1 MEMRVFGRTGM
12 QLSVLGL
19 GCGTVGELMV
29 RGDPFDQE
37 HIMARAIAVGVNYL
51 TPRCSTATA
60 NRQRISN
67 RVPGSIPGVTSM
79 QIKHLAEARE
89 SQSIR
94 RVQAL

>member
-1 MEMRVFGRTGM
+1 MEKRVFGRTGM

-51 TPRCSTATA
+51 TPRCRAA

>member
-1 MEMRVFGRTGM
+1 MEKRVFGRTGM

-37 HIMARAIAVGVNYL
+37 HIMARAIAVGYL

-79 QIKHLAEARE
+79 QIKHLAAARE